1 MDTTMADA
9 PVVRRSGRAR
19 TAVTSYADEQAQQ
32 DAMSAPPAKRR
43 KAAGKTSQLQP
54 KDELMGDVAI
64 ESEYDES
71 KPLLNKNKRIK
82 SEPNDDEYTDAAAF
96 KTELAEDG
104 DDFEPE
110 PEPKKKERKKA
121 AKKVK
126 AIGKLDSEGVM
137 RLDTTEPRPPGEK
150 RPPRV
155 YAVPPKQDAS
165 GKPSNLAAILAE
177 NFEQRFERKTSKIKR
192 LSPGEPEV
200 RLKP

>member
-1 MDTTMADA
+1 
-9 PVVRRSGRAR
+9 
-19 TAVTSYADEQAQQ
+19 
-32 DAMSAPPAKRR
+32 
-43 KAAGKTSQLQP
+43 
-54 KDELMGDVAI
+54 MGDVAI
-64 ESEYDES
+64 KSEYDES

-96 KTELAEDG
+96 KTELAEHG
-104 DDFEPE
+104 DDFQPE
-110 PEPKKKERKKA
+110 PEPKNKGKKKA

-155 YAVPPKQDAS
+155 YAVPPKQGAN
-165 GKPSNLAAILAE
+165 GKPFNLAAVLAE
-177 NFEQRFERKTSKIKR
+177 DFEQRFERKTSKIKR
-192 LSPGEPEV
+192 LGPGEPEV